1 MQPMPPDRSPIYA
14 GFWSR
19 FAGWLIDVVVIYA
32 VQFALSFAFGLLL
45 GLNAA
50 FTGGRPETGWFW
62 WLFAI
67 TSIAGAW
74 VYRAAAHSA
83 YGRTVGQHV
92 LGLRVVTADGGR
104 PSFGRATG
112 RFFAS
117 WLSIVLYLGYLSSL
131 LHPRRNTLH
140 DSLAGTHVVR
150 GAEFDHW
157 RAAALL
163 PPPAPYAPPRP
174 ALRAVHS
181 LSDWVPPA
189 PPEVTVEARDLGMSL
204 AIAPRAPG
212 A

>member
-1 MQPMPPDRSPIYA
+1 MPPLPPDRSPIYA

-19 FAGWLIDVVVIYA
+19 FAGWIIDLIVIYA
-32 VQFALSFAFGLLL
+32 IQFAIGFAFGLVL

-50 FTGGRPETGWFW
+50 FTGARPDGEWFW
-62 WLFAI
+62 WFLGI
-67 TSIAGAW
+67 TSLVGAW
-74 VYRAAAHSA
+74 IYRAAGQSA

-92 LGLRVVTADGGR
+92 MGLRVVTADGGH
-104 PSFGRATG
+104 PTFGRATG

-140 DSLAGTHVVR
+140 DSIAGTHVVR
-150 GAEFDHW
+150 GDEFDHW

-163 PPPAPYAPPRP
+163 PPPAPFTPPRP
-174 ALRAVHS
+174 AVRAGHS

-204 AIAPRAPG
+204 AIRPRPG
-212 A
+212 D

>member
-19 FAGWLIDVVVIYA
+19 FAGWVIDTIVVFAI
-32 VQFALSFAFGLLL
+32 QFAIGFAFGFMM
-45 GLNAA
+45 GLNAV
-50 FTGGRPETGWFW
+50 FTGGRPENGSFW
-62 WLFAI
+62 WFFAV
-67 TSIAGAW
+67 TSVVGAW

-83 YGRTVGQHV
+83 YGRTVGQLV
-92 LGLRVVTADGGR
+92 MGLRVVTADGGR

-112 RFFAS
+112 RYFAS
-117 WLSIVLYLGYLSSL
+117 WLSEVLFLGYLAAP

-140 DSLAGTHVVR
+140 DSISGTHVVR
-150 GAEFDHW
+150 GDEFDHW

-163 PPPAPYAPPRP
+163 PAPAPFRP
-174 ALRAVHS
+174 ARPAIRPGHS

-204 AIAPRAPG
+204 AIRPRPG
-212 A
+212 G